1 MDDKI
6 NLKVLLRK
14 LIARWY
20 YFLIMLLVVLPLT
33 YLFLHW
39 VPEQYAVK
47 ATLLLQPESTSSV
60 KSEKFLKGMDLLSS
74 TTELEDEIGI
84 LSSYSVVEAAV
95 RQLDFGVSYFV
106 KDNMKTSEIYD
117 DPPFFIK
124 IDSSVNQIVN
134 VPVYIDRVSQKK
146 FNVYVSGKKV
156 DVYNFYTNEIEEKL
170 DEVSIQ
176 GEMELDSVSEET
188 TFTDPHLSFK
198 IRFNGPYHSN
208 DTRKKYFVVHD
219 LKGLAESYQK
229 KLKVTPI
236 SRESNIVSLDL
247 KGTVPRKDVLFLD
260 KLLDVYLKN
269 ELYKKN
275 QFGMRTIQFIDQQL
289 SGVSDSLKEVEGSLE
304 LFRVKNNIIDIGTTS
319 ANVTKNLDDL
329 EKDKSEQEVKLKY
342 YKYILNTMKNQS
354 QMNDIVAPS
363 TFGLEDP
370 LLSNLLIELSKLN
383 QERSALNYSAKEGS
397 PLAAV
402 IDLKT
407 KNTRKTIIENVT
419 NLVDATAFS
428 LSNIENR
435 IQQLQTTLRR
445 LPRNERELVNIKRR
459 FDFSDNVYNYLLEK
473 RAEAGIAIA
482 SNTVEKTIID
492 KAKQVGRGPV
502 FPNSR
507 MIYIVAFVVAMMGGL
522 GLIIGKDFLNDNI
535 INQQD
540 VERFTTIPFIGT
552 ISHANRRERTNV
564 VADARTQIGESF
576 RALRVNLQYLTL
588 GKHNNVIG
596 FTSSSENE
604 GKTYCSVN
612 LAASMALSKRRTVL
626 IDADLRRPKVVSYFQ
641 LEGKKGLSNYLI
653 DKSSARDIIY
663 STPIKG
669 FDVIPSGPVPP
680 NPLDLIGQPR
690 MDELIEE
697 LKQSYS
703 TIVIDSPPIGYVS
716 EYIILMKYTD
726 ANIYVVRS
734 NKTNRFELDKINK
747 LYETRKIRN
756 VNILLNDVKGNTLN
770 GYGYKYSQ
778 VPSY

>member
-14 LIARWY
+14 IAARWY
-20 YFLIMLLVVLPLT
+20 YFALMLVVILPLT
-33 YLFLHW
+33 FVYLQW
-39 VPEQYAVK
+39 VQPQYAVR
-47 ATLLLQPESTSSV
+47 ASILLQPEDQNKNT
-60 KSEKFLKGMDLLSS
+60 EKFLKGMELFESPS
-74 TTELEDEIGI
+74 ELEDEIGI
-84 LSSYSVVEAAV
+84 LKSYSVIETAL
-95 RQLDFGVSYFV
+95 RQLDFGVSYFI
-106 KDNMKTSEIYD
+106 KDNLKTTEVYD
-117 DPPFFIK
+117 NPPFI
-124 IDSSVNQIVN
+124 IELDSTVNQIVN
-134 VPVYIDRVSQKK
+134 VPVYIDRISQHK
-146 FNVYVSGKKV
+146 FNVFVTGKKV
-156 DVYNFYTNEIEEKL
+156 NVYNFYTQSIEEQL
-170 DEVSIQ
+170 EEVGIQ
-176 GEMELDSVSEET
+176 GETELDSVTHES

-198 IRFNGPYHSN
+198 IRFTGPYHSN
-208 DTRKKYFVVHD
+208 DDTKKYFVVND
-219 LKGLAESYQK
+219 LKGLAEGYQK
-229 KLKVTPI
+229 KMKIEPI
-236 SRESNIVSLDL
+236 SRESNIVSLDI
-247 KGTVPRKDVLFLD
+247 KGTVPKKDVLFLD
-260 KLLDVYLKN
+260 KLLDVYLRN

-275 QFGMRTIQFIDQQL
+275 QFGMRTIQFIDHQL
-289 SGVSDSLKEVEGSLE
+289 SGVTDSLKQVEGSLE

-319 ANVTKNLDDL
+319 ENLTKNLDAL
-329 EKDKSEQEVKLKY
+329 EKEKAELEVKLKY
-342 YKYILNTMKNQS
+342 YKYILTTMKNQS
-354 QMNDIVAPS
+354 QVNNIVAPS
-363 TFGLEDP
+363 TFGVDDP

-383 QERSALNYSAKEGS
+383 QERSGLNYSAKEGS

-407 KNTRKTIIENVT
+407 ENTRKTIVENVN
-419 NLVDATAFS
+419 NLVDASSFS
-428 LSNIENR
+428 LSNVENR
-435 IQQLQTTLRR
+435 IAQLQSTLRR

-482 SNTVEKTIID
+482 SNAVEKTIVD

-502 FPNSR
+502 FPNPR
-507 MIYIVAFVVAMMGGL
+507 LIYALAFVLAMFSGL
-522 GLIIGKDFLNDNI
+522 GLIVAKDFLNENI
-535 INQQD
+535 VNQQD
-540 VERFTTIPFIGT
+540 VERFTKIPFIGS
-552 ISHANRRERTNV
+552 ISHANRRERSNV
-564 VADARTQIGESF
+564 VADARSQIGESF

-596 FTSSSENE
+596 FTSSTENE

-663 STPIKG
+663 NTPIKG

-697 LKQSYS
+697 LKQMYN

-734 NKTNRFELDKINK
+734 NQTNRFQLDKINK
-747 LYETRKIRN
+747 LYDSRKISN

-778 VPSY
+778 VPNYQ